1 MKYTEV
7 DEHNKEQQKGV
18 ILYMYMYCLFDNAT
32 IYRLYVQDFLVN
44 YLLVNTASPLSLV
57 PIS

>member
-18 ILYMYMYCLFDNAT
+18 ILYMYMYT
-32 IYRLYVQDFLVN
+32 VYVYV
-44 YLLVNTASPLSLV
+44 YLTV
-57 PIS
+57 

>member
-18 ILYMYMYCLFDNAT
+18 ILYMYMSCLFDNVT
-32 IYRLYVQDFLVN
+32 IYR
-44 YLLVNTASPLSLV
+44 
-57 PIS
+57 

>member
-18 ILYMYMYCLFDNAT
+18 ILYMSMSIWQCDYLQIVCT
-32 IYRLYVQDFLVN
+32 QDFLIN
-44 YLLVNTASPLSLV
+44 YLLVNTASPLCLV

>member
-18 ILYMYMYCLFDNAT
+18 ILYMYMYMYMY
-32 IYRLYVQDFLVN
+32 I
-44 YLLVNTASPLSLV
+44 
-57 PIS
+57 

>member
-7 DEHNKEQQKGV
+7 DERNKEQQKGV
-18 ILYMYMYCLFDNAT
+18 IDLCLFDDVT
-32 IYRLYVQDFLVN
+32 IYRLYVFKDFLVN
-44 YLLVNTASPLSLV
+44 YLLVNTASPLCLV

>member
-7 DEHNKEQQKGV
+7 DERNKEQQKGV
-18 ILYMYMYCLFDNAT
+18 ILYIFDDVT
-32 IYRLYVQDFLVN
+32 IYRLYVFKDFLVN
-44 YLLVNTASPLSLV
+44 YLLVNTASPLCLV